1 MEENRD
7 YSAEDFAVSVVR
19 RLRKAGHEALWAG
32 GCVRDRLLG
41 KQPKDYDVATNA
53 TPDQVC
59 AVFGARRT
67 LRIGEAFGVVAVL
80 GKKPLEPIEVAT
92 FREEAGYSDG
102 RHPDQVS
109 FSNAEEDAKRRDFTI
124 NGMFYDPIQN
134 RVIDYVRGQADLEAG
149 AIRCIGNALDRF
161 DDDRLRMLRAVRFA
175 ATLDFRIDPETLSA
189 IQENAEHISVMSA
202 ERISNEMR
210 RMMSHQNVCKALAL
224 LQETGLQAYV
234 MPEFHGA
241 GSTVAAV
248 GRRSTVDLPAWDV
261 GIRIVRCLRDIS
273 FEATCAAML
282 SGLTDP
288 VEAAKSLARR
298 WKLANSERE
307 LIVSLVAQE
316 STIRRGDQCYWPR
329 LQRILIKPFA
339 AKAIDLAEAVAR
351 TRGETQSGVEFCRE
365 KMSLPVKT
373 LNPDPLIDG
382 SDLISAGIQ
391 PGPAF
396 RMILDSV
403 RDQQLN
409 GKLLTAGDALVYALR
424 LSREDT

>member
-1 MEENRD
+1 MEKNRD
-7 YSAEDFAVSVVR
+7 YLAEEFAVSVVR
-19 RLRKAGHEALWAG
+19 RLREAGHEALWAG

-124 NGMFYDPIQN
+124 NGMFYDPIQD
-134 RVIDYVRGQADLEAG
+134 RVIDYVQGQADLQAG
-149 AIRCIGNALDRF
+149 TIRCIGNPLDRF
-161 DDDRLRMLRAVRFA
+161 EEDRLRMLRAIRFA
-175 ATLDFRIDPETLSA
+175 ATFDFRIDPETLLA
-189 IQENAEHISVMSA
+189 IQKNAQHISVVSA

-210 RMMSHQNVCKALAL
+210 RMMSHRNICEAMAL
-224 LQETGLQAYV
+224 LQSTGLRAYV
-234 MPEFHGA
+234 MPEFDD
-241 GSTVAAV
+241 SDSNVAAV
-248 GRRSTVDLPAWDV
+248 GRLWAVALPAWDV
-261 GIRIVRCLRDIS
+261 GIRTVRRLHDIS
-273 FEATCAAML
+273 FEVTCAAML
-282 SGLTDP
+282 GGLADP
-288 VEAAKSLARR
+288 KEAAKSLARR

-316 STIRRGDQCYWPR
+316 STIRRGDQCDWPR

-339 AKAIDLAEAVAR
+339 AKAIEVAAAVAK
-351 TRGETQSGVEFCRE
+351 TRGESLSGVEFCRE

-396 RMILDSV
+396 RMILDTV

-409 GKLLTAGDALVYALR
+409 GKLLTAGDALDYALR
-424 LSREDT
+424 MSREET